1 MGNLPNGNS
10 NVSFNNFTEVPY
22 IPYKIIKTM
31 RESTSV
37 EAENFW
43 KCLKYTTTDALD
55 KPNLTE
61 QEKKALIW
69 KGNDSIEDDYQV
81 FLKPLIGSQL
91 TDAQSQTQLRLFRY
105 GGTPT
110 NRMESILLYEFDIIV
125 NEKAS
130 MIYYNNILC
139 ARDDVMEAMLL
150 SVLNGRDIG
159 IGQNYLRYDRELSR
173 TCQSLTNIS
182 NSKSFFGKSLVMG
195 LLYKHPDLGG
205 GCGV

>member
-10 NVSFNNFTEVPY
+10 DVSFNNFTDVPY
-22 IPYKIIKTM
+22 IPYKIIQAM
-31 RESTSV
+31 YESTSI

-43 KCLKYTTTDALD
+43 KCLKYTTTEALD
-55 KPNLTE
+55 QPNLT
-61 QEKKALIW
+61 KKQKIALIW
-69 KGNDSIEDDYQV
+69 KGNDTLENTYQV

-91 TDAQSQTQLRLFRY
+91 TDAESQTQLRLFRY
-105 GGTPT
+105 GGTPN
-110 NRMESILLYEFDIIV
+110 NRIESTLLYEFDIIV

-130 MIYYNNILC
+130 MVYYNNILC
-139 ARDDVMEAMLL
+139 ARDDVMETMLL

-182 NSKSFFGKSLVMG
+182 NSKSFFGKTLVMG
-195 LLYKHPDLGG
+195 LLYECPSIGG
-205 GCGV
+205 GC

>member
-1 MGNLPNGNS
+1 MGNLPNGNGDIT
-10 NVSFNNFTEVPY
+10 FNNFTEVPY
-22 IPYKIIKTM
+22 IPYKIIKVM

-55 KPNLTE
+55 KPNLTA
-61 QEKKALIW
+61 QEKKELIW
-69 KGNDSIEDDYQV
+69 KGNDSLENDYQV

-195 LLYKHPDLGG
+195 LLYECPDLGG
-205 GCGV
+205 GC